1 MKKLLCIIAAAFLIV
16 VSLTACGANQEK
28 AAKEKLSL
36 AKIQEICNLS
46 TLECYFHNV
55 AKANKDSNA
64 DKTVFDI
71 LKKKRQVWIEYNG
84 VVKLGINASKVKVEN
99 LGDTIEITIPEA
111 EIIDVYTDDD
121 TLNNATFYISEDDWL
136 VPNVVTADLQSEAIQ
151 FAQEEMRNN
160 VQNNPSL
167 KKNAQIRAQLLIKN
181 YIDHLSTES
190 GTSYKIIWKYE
201 DGTTSDQIPEEEDVG
216 TTGQ

>member
-1 MKKLLCIIAAAFLIV
+1 MKKILCIMAAAFLIV
-16 VSLTACGANQEK
+16 LSLTACGAKQEK
-28 AAKEKLSL
+28 ATKEKLSL

-64 DKTVFDI
+64 DKSIFDI
-71 LKKKRQVWIEYNG
+71 LKKNRQVWIEYNG
-84 VVKLGINASKVKVEN
+84 VVKLGINASKVKMEN

-201 DGTTSDQIPEEEDVG
+201 DGTTSDQIPEKEDVG